1 MFLFG
6 HLLKL
11 EGIAHSIIAV
21 IAQAI
26 EEDKWRG
33 WGMRMDVDIPLL
45 DSPQKS
51 FSQPWSHSWA
61 AQHWAPPHQVQ
72 VLCGLSLSHMLTCQ
86 PCHGRERVPLYLSWG
101 THISLGKC
109 LSLPE
114 CCELLFSKAGNSHLG
129 HSAVTACKIIL
140 VELVDCL
147 HLCMEGMGGSQ
158 TFTWVSSC
166 IQSCPNCTWP
176 WGGARL

>member
-45 DSPQKS
+45 DWPQKS

-61 AQHWAPPHQVQ
+61 AQH
-72 VLCGLSLSHMLTCQ
+72 
-86 PCHGRERVPLYLSWG
+86 
-101 THISLGKC
+101 
-109 LSLPE
+109 
-114 CCELLFSKAGNSHLG
+114 
-129 HSAVTACKIIL
+129 
-140 VELVDCL
+140 
-147 HLCMEGMGGSQ
+147 
-158 TFTWVSSC
+158 
-166 IQSCPNCTWP
+166 
-176 WGGARL
+176 